1 MTVQSKQ
8 AAPLY
13 NDTIGR
19 PTEKPK
25 DAHSGLWFDRFFN
38 RFTVTGD
45 IWSVSSEDAK
55 KDWINTVK
63 GKVGSS
69 SQLESFKARQMALV
83 RQLKGQSQRYTSDW
97 HFVSGMGNP
106 HPVENGLSWHPTLA
120 VPYLTGAAVKGL
132 IRAWVELN
140 EQELTKE
147 AKNQRLK
154 SWFGTVEKDE
164 VAEQTGGFIFFDALP
179 DQPPNL
185 MCDIMTPHMGDWY
198 AKGDEA
204 EISNPKVIPADWHEP
219 IPIPFLVVKQTQLVF
234 SIAPRQGKPVGEL
247 KEVFNA
253 LTEAL
258 EWLGAGAK
266 TGTGYGYF
274 SLDASLEEEV
284 KAISLEALTP
294 EQQAIEKLRQ
304 ELEGKIGAKQIETI
318 SGSLYFT
325 LQNLI
330 KTAKENNWPNEDK
343 LALESLGHRIIE
355 FMELKGKN
363 KRKVD
368 ELVDSLGFGH

>member
-1 MTVQSKQ
+1 MAVQNNLR
-8 AAPLY
+8 APLY
-13 NDTIGR
+13 SDSVIL

-38 RFTVTGD
+38 KFTVNNGN
-45 IWSVSSEDAK
+45 WSVSGDDAK

-63 GKVGSS
+63 GTVGSS
-69 SQLESFKARQMALV
+69 AQLDSFKARQTALV
-83 RQLKGQSQRYTSDW
+83 KQLKGRSQRYGSDW
-97 HFVSGMGNP
+97 HFVTGMGNP

-140 EQELTKE
+140 EQELTE
-147 AKNQRLK
+147 TAKNQRLK

-164 VAEQTGGFIFFDALP
+164 VAEQAGDFIFFDAWP
-179 DQPPNL
+179 DQPPQL
-185 MCDIMTPHMGDWY
+185 ICDIMTPHRGDWY

-204 EISNPKVIPADWHEP
+204 DISNPKVIPADWHEP
-219 IPIPFLVVKQTQLVF
+219 VPIPFLVVKQTQLVF

-247 KEVFNA
+247 DEVFKA

-274 SLDASLEEEV
+274 SLDESFAEEIN
-284 KAISLEALTP
+284 AINIEALTP
-294 EQQAIEKLRQ
+294 EQQAVEKLRQ
-304 ELEGKIGAKQIETI
+304 ELEGKIRAKQQEAI
-318 SGSLYFT
+318 GGRLYST

-330 KTAKENNWPNEDK
+330 KTAKENNWLDEDK
-343 LALESLGHRIIE
+343 RALESLGHRIIE
-355 FMELKGKN
+355 FMALKGKN
-363 KRKVD
+363 KRKVE
-368 ELVDSLGFGH
+368 ELVNSLFV